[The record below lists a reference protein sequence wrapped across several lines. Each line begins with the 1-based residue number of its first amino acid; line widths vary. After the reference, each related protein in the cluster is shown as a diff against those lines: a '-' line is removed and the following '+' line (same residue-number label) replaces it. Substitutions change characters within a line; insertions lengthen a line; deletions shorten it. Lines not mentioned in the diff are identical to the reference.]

1 MEEINRKLN
10 FLLANLQV
18 QRANLQAAH
27 WNLRG
32 CHSFIPIHKYLG
44 ELYEANSEHID
55 MVAELIRI
63 HDGTPFTTFSRYLRR
78 ATIQEIVEAEMM
90 EADAVL
96 KKAYNDNTFVLSGAK
111 EIFKETGEMA
121 DVNDYMA
128 LMVADY
134 GKRQWFIK
142 SSISKPMGMAQEAT
156 TPVKEEEEVV
166 ED

>member
-18 QRANLQAAH
+18 QRANIQAAH

-32 CHSFIPIHKYLG
+32 CHSFIPMHTYFG
-44 ELYEANSEHID
+44 ELYDGNSAHID

-63 HDGTPFTTFSRYLRR
+63 NGGSPFTTFSRYLRR
-78 ATIQEIVEAEMM
+78 ATIQEVSEMETM
-90 EADAVL
+90 DIDAAL
-96 KKAYNDNTFVLSGAK
+96 KKMVNDNTFVLSQSK
-111 EIFKETGEMA
+111 EIFKASSEAA
-121 DVNDYMA
+121 DINDYMA
-128 LMVADY
+128 IMISDY

-142 SSISKPMGMAQEAT
+142 SSLPAKIS
-156 TPVKEEEEVV
+156 VKTLVEEEEVEV